1 MILLQ
6 LGLLT
11 LFALFAAAAP
21 AGEFNT
27 RAVDP
32 SLTWKPTRCSKP
44 AKLFFHV
51 TDVDSYN
58 SAVEEYNQYLL
69 KVRSYRDC
77 INEEA
82 QADAQTAA
90 QSISTGLGRA
100 SGDLRREIDTARS
113 ELESAKRSL
122 Q

>member
-1 MILLQ
+1 MFLRY

-11 LFALFAAAAP
+11 LFTLFAAAAL

-27 RAVDP
+27 ITLDS
-32 SLTWKPTRCSKP
+32 SLEWKPTRCSKP
-44 AKLFFHV
+44 AKLFIHV

-69 KVRSYRDC
+69 KVRTYREC
-77 INEEA
+77 INDEA

-90 QSISTGLGRA
+90 QSISGGLGRA
-100 SGDLRREIDTARS
+100 SGDLRREVDTARA
-113 ELESAKRSL
+113 ELESAKRLL